1 MKENTKQKHR
11 KASPLKWLLS
21 AMVTIVLMPAA
32 IAQTVTLAPTAYGKV
47 TSAGVQTADSLTKI
61 TSSGTRGWFKF
72 DLSSVPSG
80 AVITSA
86 NLIYSTTTGTTSS
99 GNTAN
104 QLNMATDDLSLL
116 TGTTLYGRCTAPS
129 GATTNLFQGSWAG
142 TAPNITL
149 QTNGPVGG
157 SAATATSLV
166 TYLTGQQAVNYCCFA
181 LKRGSTNVYNFAV
194 PSLVINYTIPS
205 PCTGTPAPGN
215 TLSSSATIC
224 AGTNY
229 TLSLQ
234 NPTSGSGVKYQW
246 MSSSDSLTFSPILN
260 DTLSILTINPSS
272 ITTTYYQCVVTC
284 SGNSGTSTAIKITVN
299 PSPTVTVNS
308 PSTCRAGGGPGTTA
322 TLIANGATTYAWSA
336 GVTVVGHDTATV
348 APTATT
354 SYTVTGTTAGCSST
368 AVATVTVNRTPTVT
382 VNSPTICPGQTAT
395 LIAPLGTGTTGTPTY
410 SWSAGATIVAGDTAT
425 ASPTVT
431 STYTVTVT
439 IAGCSG
445 TALSTVTVNPLPITV
460 NSPTICSAGT
470 ATLIASGGTTYTWSA
485 GATSPNNNDTAYAA
499 PAATATYTVTG
510 SNGTCSNTAVAT
522 VTVVT
527 ALSITVNSPSICS
540 GQTATLTAS
549 GGVTYTWS
557 AGATSTGVATATAS
571 PTATTT
577 YTVTGISGSCSN
589 TAIAT
594 VSINPFYQCYCT
606 TGLGGGCT
614 ASAIDSIAITGTT
627 LNNGPTGCSTNNY
640 IAYPATG
647 STTATLTQ
655 GNTYTLNDMFTGNVR
670 AGVWIDYN
678 HNGTFDPSEYTSI
691 CTTSGTLTNV
701 AIPVTIPMSAMTGQT
716 GMRVRSRATAGTMDS
731 TSACATF
738 GSGETEDY
746 IINITAALPCTS
758 PPTAG
763 TTVASVTTGCVGNI
777 VSLSLNGNGT
787 GIGMT
792 YQWQSSVD
800 GGATWTPISG
810 ATSSTHSDTLHS
822 TISYQ
827 CVLTCSGLSSAS
839 TMITVTVN
847 AAPTV
852 TVNSPTLCRAGG
864 GPGGSVTLIANGA
877 TTYTWSA
884 GATPVGH
891 DTATAAPFTTTNYT
905 VTGTAGGCTATAVA
919 TVTVSN
925 SPTVTVNSPTICTG
939 QTATL
944 IANSTTTGL
953 TYTWSAGAVF
963 VATDTAT
970 AAPSATT
977 TYTVTGTAT
986 TGCSGTAVATVHDN
1000 SPNVTVNSP
1009 TICIGATATLVASGA
1024 ASYTWAGGATS
1035 PNNNDTAYAAP
1046 ASTATY
1052 TVSGTANACTT
1063 TVAVT
1068 VTVVTS
1074 LSVVVNSPT
1083 ICTGQTASLVASGA
1097 NTYTWSTGATSI
1109 GIDSATANPT
1119 TLTSYT
1125 VTGSSGGCAPS
1136 TAVATV
1142 TVNPLPTIT
1151 VNSPAI
1157 CRGST
1162 AILLANGGTSYTWSA
1177 GATFVGN
1184 DTATA
1189 APNNTTTYTVTGTSS
1204 SGCSNTAVATVTV
1217 NRIPAVTVNS
1227 PTICSGQT
1235 ATMLSNS
1242 NIAGTT
1248 YTWSTGA
1255 TFVGN
1260 DTATANPTT
1269 TNTYTVTGTAAG
1281 CSGTAVST
1289 VHVNPTPTITV
1300 NSPTICAAQTATLV
1314 ANGATTYTWSA
1325 GITPIAGTDSA
1336 TAAPVGNITFTV
1348 TGTTGTCKD
1357 SAIATISVVTS
1368 LTVTVNSPAICG
1380 GQTAV
1385 LVANGANTYTWSAGA
1400 TSSGINT
1407 ATANPTSTASYTV
1420 TGSSGTCVS
1429 TAVSTVSVYP
1439 VNLSTS
1445 TAGTTITANAA
1456 GVTYQWINCTTHTII
1471 GGATSQSFTATAN
1484 GNYAVILN
1492 NGNCTDT
1499 SACVNITSIGIAT
1512 LSNSSVISIYP
1523 NPFTDQTTI
1532 TFGEVQKNTSVRI
1545 IDMLGNEVK
1554 LVLLNGVNNLVIE
1567 KGDMH
1572 AGIYFIQI
1580 TDDNHN
1586 VVNRKVIVN

>member
-1 MKENTKQKHR
+1 MKEITKQKHR
-11 KASPLKWLLS
+11 KTSNLKWLLS
-21 AMVTIVLMPAA
+21 AMVISILTSAA
-32 IAQTVTLAPTAYGKV
+32 IAQTVTLPPTAYGKV

-72 DLSSVPSG
+72 DISSVPTG

-86 NLIYSTTTGTTSS
+86 NLIYSTAAGTANSAATT
-99 GNTAN
+99 N
-104 QLNMATDDLSLL
+104 QLNDATDDISLL
-116 TGTTLYGRCTAPS
+116 TGATLYGRCATG
-129 GATTNLFQGSWAG
+129 GATANLFTGAWSG
-142 TAPNITL
+142 THPLLL
-149 QTNGPVGG
+149 QTNGPTGG
-157 SAATATSLV
+157 VTTTTAAALLN
-166 TYLTGQQAVNYCCFA
+166 YLTGQQAVNFACFS
-181 LKRGSTNVYNFAV
+181 LVRGGTNAYNFAV
-194 PSLVINYTIPS
+194 PSLVINYIIPT

-215 TLSSSATIC
+215 TLSTATSACT
-224 AGTNY
+224 GTNF

-234 NPTSGSGVKYQW
+234 NATAGLGVKYQW
-246 MSSSDSLTFSPILN
+246 MSSSDSITFANITN
-260 DTLSILTINPSS
+260 DTLSTLTVNSTAVS
-272 ITTTYYQCVVTC
+272 TKYYQCVVTC
-284 SGNSGTSTAIKITVN
+284 SGSSGTSTAIKITVN
-299 PSPTVTVNS
+299 TAPTVTVNS
-308 PSTCRAGGGPGTTA
+308 PGICRGTPA
-322 TLIANGATTYAWSA
+322 ILVANGATTYTWSVGA
-336 GVTVVGHDTATV
+336 TIVGHDTAT
-348 APTATT
+348 ASPNNTT
-354 SYTVTGTTAGCSST
+354 SYTVTGTSNGCSAT
-368 AVATVTVNRTPTVT
+368 AVSTVTVTRPPTVT
-382 VNSPTICPGQTAT
+382 VNSATICPGQTVT
-395 LIAPLGTGTTGTPTY
+395 LVAPLGTGTTGTATY
-410 SWSAGATIVAGDTAT
+410 SWSAGATSVGHDTAT
-425 ASPTVT
+425 VSPAVT
-431 STYTVTVT
+431 TTYTVTAT
-439 IAGCSG
+439 KATCSG
-445 TALSTVTVNPLPITV
+445 TAVSTITVNPLPITV

-470 ATLIASGGTTYTWSA
+470 ATLIASGGTTYTWST

-510 SNGTCSNTAVAT
+510 TSGACSNTAVAT

-527 ALSITVNSPSICS
+527 SLSITVNSPSICS

-549 GGVTYTWS
+549 GGNTYTWS

-571 PTATTT
+571 PTVTTT
-577 YTVTGISGSCSN
+577 YTVTGASGSCSN
-589 TAIAT
+589 TAVAT

-614 ASAIDSIAITGTT
+614 GSAIDSVAITGTT
-627 LNNGPTGCSTNNY
+627 LDNGPTGCSTNNY

-763 TTVASVTTGCVGNI
+763 TTVSSVTTGCVGNI

-792 YQWQSSVD
+792 YQWQSSLD
-800 GGATWTPISG
+800 NGATWSPISG

-827 CVLTCSGLSSAS
+827 CVLTCSGLSAAS
-839 TMITVTVN
+839 TMVTITVN
-847 AAPTV
+847 PSPIV

-891 DTATAAPFTTTNYT
+891 DTATAAPFNTTSYT

-925 SPTVTVNSPTICTG
+925 SPVVTVNSPTICTG

-953 TYTWSAGAVF
+953 TYSWSAGATF

-986 TGCSGTAVATVHDN
+986 TGCSGTAIATVHDN

-1035 PNNNDTAYAAP
+1035 PNNNDTAYATP

-1074 LSVVVNSPT
+1074 LSVTVNSPT
-1083 ICTGQTASLVASGA
+1083 ICTGQTAALVAGGA

-1125 VTGSSGGCAPS
+1125 VTGSSGSCSG

-1142 TVNPLPTIT
+1142 TVNQLPTIT

-1157 CRGST
+1157 CRGT
-1162 AILLANGGTSYTWSA
+1162 PAILVAGGGTSYTWSTGVTSLGGDSA
-1177 GATFVGN
+1177 QV
-1184 DTATA
+1184 
-1189 APNNTTTYTVTGTSS
+1189 APNNTTSYTVTGTSS
-1204 SGCSNTAVATVTV
+1204 GCNNTAVATVTV
-1217 NRIPAVTVNS
+1217 NRLPAVTVNS

-1260 DTATANPTT
+1260 DTATANPATT
-1269 TNTYTVTGTAAG
+1269 ATYTVTGTAAG

-1289 VHVNPTPTITV
+1289 VHVNPTPAVIV
-1300 NSPTICAAQTATLV
+1300 NSPTICTAQTATLV
-1314 ANGATTYTWSA
+1314 ASGATTYTWSA
-1325 GITPIAGTDSA
+1325 GLTPAGNDTA
-1336 TAAPVGNITFTV
+1336 TAAPAGTTTYTI
-1348 TGTTGTCKD
+1348 TGTTGTCHD
-1357 SAIATISVVTS
+1357 TVAVTVTVVS
-1368 LTVTVNSPAICG
+1368 QLTVTVNSPSICS
-1380 GQTAV
+1380 GQAAA
-1385 LVANGANTYTWSAGA
+1385 LSANGANTYTWSTGA
-1400 TSSGINT
+1400 TSTGVNT
-1407 ATANPTSTASYTV
+1407 ASANPASTTSYTV
-1420 TGSSGTCVS
+1420 TGSSGTCIS
-1429 TAVSTVSVYP
+1429 TAVATVTVSTI
-1439 VNLSTS
+1439 NR
-1445 TAGTTITANAA
+1445 GTTINGATITATAT
-1456 GVTYQWINCTTHTII
+1456 GVTYQWINCTTHATIT
-1471 GGATSQSFTATAN
+1471 GATNQSYTATAN
-1484 GNYAVILN
+1484 GNYAVILS
-1492 NGNCTDT
+1492 NGSCTDS
-1499 SACVNITSIGIAT
+1499 SACVNITGLGIGNF
-1512 LSNSSVISIYP
+1512 SNSQSSISIYP

-1532 TFGEVQKNTSVRI
+1532 TFGEVQKNTSVKI

-1554 LVLLNGVNNLVIE
+1554 LVQLNGVNNLIIE

-1580 TDDNHN
+1580 TDENHT